1 MPSFLYVSHDVGH
14 LASGRP
20 ICHGEV
26 VEADDLVDA
35 DQRLIELSHLL
46 PIEPPAR
53 KRRAKDQQP
62 ASAP

>member
-1 MPSFLYVSHDVGH
+1 
-14 LASGRP
+14 
-20 ICHGEV
+20 
-26 VEADDLVDA
+26 
-35 DQRLIELSHLL
+35 LIELRHLL